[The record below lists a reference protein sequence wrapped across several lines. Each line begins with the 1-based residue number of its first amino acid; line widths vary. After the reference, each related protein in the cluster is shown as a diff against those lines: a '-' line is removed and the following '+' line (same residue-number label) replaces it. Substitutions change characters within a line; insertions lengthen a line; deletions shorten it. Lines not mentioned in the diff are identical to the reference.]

1 MALRL
6 ARWTDTGSPEATATL
21 PKGALGG
28 KGEIPKQIG
37 EVRSVC
43 IVMTATRI
51 PIALE
56 GVRSLILLHTMV

>member
-1 MALRL
+1 MAPGGRTPVHLR
-6 ARWTDTGSPEATATL
+6 PL
-21 PKGALGG
+21 PLFQRGLWGG